1 MCGDGCAEPFD
12 GQTWNEVNGA
22 LDILYNKGWRQEV
35 ARMRNKRLIKTQG
48 RFHTFV
54 SHLNKERLW
63 ERPLAAWEDTR
74 RALLAA
80 SDARCTVR
88 LWSLKVPFFY

>member
-1 MCGDGCAEPFD
+1 MMVAEPFD

-35 ARMRNKRLIKTQG
+35 AQMRNKRLIKTQG
-48 RFHTFV
+48 RFHTFG

-74 RALLAA
+74 RSLLAA
-80 SDARCTVR
+80 SEARCTVR
-88 LWSLKVPFFY
+88 LWSLKVLYF